1 MVGELLTPLLVL
13 GVEPVVVAELL
24 VVLAQLVLVVVLACW
39 GPGLMALLVSRAQT
53 VRVVAVA
60 LAEATV
66 PSSTLQQR
74 LFTAAELLTHQVT
87 SVVGRAHPTLLVTK
101 SLLVAAEQ

>member
-1 MVGELLTPLLVL
+1 
-13 GVEPVVVAELL
+13 VEPVVVAELL
-24 VVLAQLVLVVVLACW
+24 VVLAQLVLVVVLESLDRE
-39 GPGLMALLVSRAQT
+39 PTVRLVSRAQT

-74 LFTAAELLTHQVT
+74 LFIAMETLTPQEFMVVELV
-87 SVVGRAHPTLLVTK
+87 HPILLETK
-101 SLLVAAEQ
+101 FLLVAAEQ